1 MNSQNSLNSQLP
13 NSNIYL
19 PHLAEIIDIKQE
31 TPDVKTFKL
40 TFTDETVAKTFDYRP
55 GQFVELSVFGEGEA
69 TFCISNSPTRGFGYG
84 FGHRRPNHGL
94 VANRKPN
101 HGSLTC
107 KDSPLSVNG
116 TSIECSI
123 KRMGKVTQ
131 AIHELD
137 VGDTVGIRGPYG
149 NGFPVADLKGKNLL
163 FVAGGIGLA
172 PLRSLIN
179 YCLDN
184 RGDFKTITI
193 VNGARSSK
201 DLVYQDEYE
210 AWKQEKDTS
219 LHLTVDCNEEN
230 WTCMVGVVPK
240 VLEEIKPTCKG
251 SVAIVCGPPVMI
263 KYTLP
268 VLLKLGFC
276 PEGIITTLE
285 MKMKCG
291 LGKCGRCNIG
301 NLYVCKDGPV
311 FTYQQLESL
320 NFEY

>member
-1 MNSQNSLNSQLP
+1 ME
-13 NSNIYL
+13 NIYL

-40 TFTDETVAKTFDYRP
+40 KFKDQAIAESFDYKP
-55 GQFVELSVFGEGEA
+55 GQFVEFSVFGEGEA
-69 TFCISNSPTRGFGYG
+69 PFCISNSSTRKSG
-84 FGHRRPNHGL
+84 
-94 VANRKPN
+94 
-101 HGSLTC
+101 
-107 KDSPLSVNG
+107 
-116 TSIECSI
+116 IECSV
-123 KRMGKVTQ
+123 KRMGKVSQ
-131 AIHELD
+131 ALHELNI
-137 VGDTVGIRGPYG
+137 GDMVGIRGPYG
-149 NGFPVADLKGKNLL
+149 NGFPINDLKNKHLL

-184 RGDFKTITI
+184 RDDFKTITI
-193 VNGARSSK
+193 VNGARTSK
-201 DLVYQDEYE
+201 DLVFKDEYPV
-210 AWKQEKDTS
+210 WEKAKNTQ

-240 VLEEIKPTCKG
+240 ILEEIKPTCNG
-251 SVAIVCGPPVMI
+251 SVAIVCGPPIMI

-276 PEGIITTLE
+276 PEAIITTLE

-301 NLYVCKDGPV
+301 NLYICKDGPV
-311 FTYQQLESL
+311 FSYAQLKDL
-320 NFEY
+320 NHEH